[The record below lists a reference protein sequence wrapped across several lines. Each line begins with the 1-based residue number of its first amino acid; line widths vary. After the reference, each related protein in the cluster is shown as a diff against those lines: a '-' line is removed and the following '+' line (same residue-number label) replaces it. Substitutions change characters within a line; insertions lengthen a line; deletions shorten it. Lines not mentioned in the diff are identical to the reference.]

1 MFVHRIDDERWLRL
15 SEESDA
21 EALYQITAANREM
34 LAEWMPW
41 ASDATLE
48 TTREFLRANAQRLAG
63 NDGFNATIVQNDRI
77 VGTIGFP
84 AVSRLHRSCEVG
96 YWIAREAQ
104 GRGTVTLAVRALIDH
119 AFGAWEMNR
128 VVIKAGAGNDRSR
141 AVAERLGFTLEGF
154 ERESERYPDGHYI
167 DLAVYSLLA
176 SEWPGAATGSAPG

>member
-1 MFVHRIDDERWLRL
+1 MFVHRIDDDRWLRL

-21 EALYQITAANREM
+21 EELYELTAANREM

-41 ASDATLE
+41 ASDATLQ
-48 TTREFLRANAQRLAG
+48 TTREFLRASAKRLAD
-63 NDGFNATIVQNDRI
+63 NDGFNATIVQDGRI

-84 AVSRLHRSCEVG
+84 EVSRLHRSCEIG

-104 GRGTVTLAVRALIDH
+104 RRGTVTLAARALIDH
-119 AFGAWEMNR
+119 AFGAWEINR

-154 ERESERYPDGHYI
+154 EREAERYPDGHYI

-176 SEWPGAATGSAPG
+176 SEWPGARPGAPPR